1 MRGFGPFF
9 IADTSGTFIKKARQ
23 IHYICPHGTIKGI

>member
-9 IADTSGTFIKKARQ
+9 IADTSGKYMQKARRM
-23 IHYICPHGTIKGI
+23 HYICPHGTDKGI